1 MYRSRPLSFHTFRRK
16 FPLMRASHLFGETLR
31 HAPTDTEI
39 VSHQLMLQAG
49 YVRQLSAGIFSY
61 LPLAWRSIRKIE
73 QILREEMEAIGGQEL
88 NMPVVHPAE
97 IWQQTGRWSA
107 IDETMVRFKDRR
119 DHDMVLAMTHEEIV
133 ATLAQSE
140 IKSYRQM
147 PQLVFQMQ
155 TKFRDEPRAR
165 GGLIRVRE
173 FIMKDSYSLD
183 KDYDGLKAQYIRHYN
198 AYHRIGLRCGLPLIA
213 VGSDTG
219 MMGGQAAHE
228 FMYLTAIGEDTLM
241 VDAGG
246 TYAAN
251 QEIAVYQ
258 KARFDNGEAKELEK
272 VHTPG
277 CKTIDE
283 LSHQMFLP
291 KQRLAKAVFFLG
303 TFAGEDS
310 KLIVA
315 IVRGDMDAN
324 PVLIKNEIK
333 ALTLRA
339 AAPQEI
345 EDKGGVPGYASPIG
359 MNRHNVIVIVDETI
373 SEETNFVAGA
383 NEAGYHYRNVNYGRD
398 FTADFVT
405 NIALARAGDLSI
417 GGEPLEETRG
427 VEVGNIFQLGTK
439 YSAAL
444 GAMFA
449 DVDGEQKPVI
459 MGSYGIGVG
468 RLLACVAET
477 HRDDKGLKLPISV
490 APYALTLAML
500 ARTEE
505 TKARAETLY
514 TALLNAGVEV
524 IFDDRDVSAGIKF
537 ADSDL
542 RGMPLQ
548 MVISDRSLKAE
559 SVELKRR
566 GEEAR
571 SVPLS
576 EAISEVQAEI
586 AALYAELNAALETAP
601 VWAG

>member
-1 MYRSRPLSFHTFRRK
+1 
-16 FPLMRASHLFGETLR
+16 MRASHLFGETLR
-31 HAPTDTEI
+31 HAPADTEI

-49 YVRQLSAGIFSY
+49 YVRQLATGIFSY
-61 LPLAWRSIRKIE
+61 LPLAWRSVRKIE
-73 QILREEMEAIGGQEL
+73 QILREEMEAIDGQEL

-97 IWQQTGRWSA
+97 IWKQTGRWDA
-107 IDETMVRFKDRR
+107 IDETMIRFKDRR

-147 PQLVFQMQ
+147 PQLIFQMQ

-183 KDYDGLKAQYIRHYN
+183 KDYEGLKAQYVRHYN
-198 AYHRIGLRCGLPLIA
+198 AYHRIGLRCGLPLVA

-228 FMYLTAIGEDTLM
+228 FMYLTPIGEDTLM
-241 VDAGG
+241 VNESG

-258 KARFDNGEAKELEK
+258 KSRFDNEAPKELEK

-283 LSHQMFLP
+283 LSQQMFLP
-291 KQRLAKAVFFLG
+291 KQRLAKAVFFVG
-303 TFAGEDS
+303 TFVGGES

-324 PVLIKNEIK
+324 QTLIKNETK
-333 ALTLRA
+333 ALTLRVA
-339 AAPQEI
+339 TTDEI
-345 EDKGGVPGYASPIG
+345 SAKGCVPGYASPIG
-359 MNRHNVIVIVDETI
+359 MNRDGVLVIVDETI
-373 SEETNFVAGA
+373 SEETNFIAGA
-383 NEAGYHYRNVNYGRD
+383 NEEAYHFRNVNYGRD

-405 NIALARAGDLSI
+405 NIALARAGDLSVSA
-417 GGEPLEETRG
+417 GNEPLEETRG

-444 GAMFA
+444 GALFA

-477 HRDDKGLKLPISV
+477 YRDDKGLKLPISI
-490 APYALTLAML
+490 APYALTLAVI

-505 TKARAETLY
+505 TKVKAEELYQTLLD
-514 TALLNAGVEV
+514 AKIEV
-524 IFDDRDVSAGIKF
+524 LFDDRDVSAGIKF
-537 ADSDL
+537 ADNDL
-542 RGMPLQ
+542 RGIPLQ
-548 MVISDRSLKAE
+548 MVVSDRSLKTE

-566 GEEAR
+566 GGESQVIPFAEAA
-571 SVPLS
+571 SAVK
-576 EAISEVQAEI
+576 AEI
-586 AALYAELNAALETAP
+586 AALYAEMATLLDDAP
-601 VWAG
+601 VWNED

>member
-1 MYRSRPLSFHTFRRK
+1 
-16 FPLMRASHLFGETLR
+16 MRASHLFGETLR
-31 HAPTDTEI
+31 HAPADTEI

-49 YVRQLSAGIFSY
+49 YVRQLATGIFSY
-61 LPLAWRSIRKIE
+61 LPLAWRSVRKIE
-73 QILREEMEAIGGQEL
+73 QILREEMEAIDGQEL

-97 IWQQTGRWSA
+97 IWKQTGRWDA
-107 IDETMVRFKDRR
+107 IDETMIRFKDRR

-147 PQLVFQMQ
+147 PQLIFQMQ

-183 KDYDGLKAQYIRHYN
+183 KDYEGLKAQYVRHYN
-198 AYHRIGLRCGLPLIA
+198 AYHRIGSRCGLPLVA

-228 FMYLTAIGEDTLM
+228 FMYLTPIGEDTLM
-241 VDAGG
+241 VNESG

-258 KARFDNGEAKELEK
+258 KSRFDNEAPKELEK

-283 LSHQMFLP
+283 LSQQMFLP
-291 KQRLAKAVFFLG
+291 KQRLAKAVFFVG
-303 TFAGEDS
+303 TFVGGES

-324 PVLIKNEIK
+324 QTLIKNETK
-333 ALTLRA
+333 ALTLRVA
-339 AAPQEI
+339 TTDEI
-345 EDKGGVPGYASPIG
+345 SAKGCVPGYASPIG
-359 MNRHNVIVIVDETI
+359 MNRDGVLVIVDETI
-373 SEETNFVAGA
+373 SEETNFIAGA
-383 NEAGYHYRNVNYGRD
+383 NEEAYHFRNVNYGRD

-405 NIALARAGDLSI
+405 NIALARAGDLSVSA
-417 GGEPLEETRG
+417 GNEPLEETRG

-444 GAMFA
+444 GALFA

-477 HRDDKGLKLPISV
+477 YRDDKGLKLPISI
-490 APYALTLAML
+490 APYALTLAVI

-505 TKARAETLY
+505 TKVKAEELYQTLLD
-514 TALLNAGVEV
+514 AKIEV
-524 IFDDRDVSAGIKF
+524 LFDDRDVSAGIKF
-537 ADSDL
+537 ADNDL
-542 RGMPLQ
+542 RGIPLQ
-548 MVISDRSLKAE
+548 MVVSDRSLKTE

-566 GEEAR
+566 GGESQVIPFAEAASAVR
-571 SVPLS
+571 
-576 EAISEVQAEI
+576 AEI
-586 AALYAELNAALETAP
+586 AALYAEMATLLDDAP
-601 VWAG
+601 VWNED

>member
-1 MYRSRPLSFHTFRRK
+1 
-16 FPLMRASHLFGETLR
+16 MRASHLFGETLR
-31 HAPTDTEI
+31 HAPADTEI

-49 YVRQLSAGIFSY
+49 YVRQLATGIFSY
-61 LPLAWRSIRKIE
+61 LPLAWRSVRKIE
-73 QILREEMEAIGGQEL
+73 QILREEMEAIDGQEL

-97 IWQQTGRWSA
+97 IWKQTGRWDA
-107 IDETMVRFKDRR
+107 IDETMIRFKDRR

-147 PQLVFQMQ
+147 PQLIFQMQ

-183 KDYDGLKAQYIRHYN
+183 KDYEGLKAQYVRHYN
-198 AYHRIGLRCGLPLIA
+198 AYHRIGSRCGLPLVA

-228 FMYLTAIGEDTLM
+228 FMYLTPIGEDTLM
-241 VDAGG
+241 VNESG

-258 KARFDNGEAKELEK
+258 KSRFDNEAPKELEK

-283 LSHQMFLP
+283 LSQQMFLP
-291 KQRLAKAVFFLG
+291 KQRLAKAVFFVG
-303 TFAGEDS
+303 TFVGGES

-324 PVLIKNEIK
+324 QTLIKNETK
-333 ALTLRA
+333 ALTLRVA
-339 AAPQEI
+339 TTDEI
-345 EDKGGVPGYASPIG
+345 SAKGCVPGYASPIG
-359 MNRHNVIVIVDETI
+359 MNRDGVLVIVDETI
-373 SEETNFVAGA
+373 SEETNFIAGA
-383 NEAGYHYRNVNYGRD
+383 NEEAYHFRNVNYGRD

-405 NIALARAGDLSI
+405 NIALARAGDLSVSA
-417 GGEPLEETRG
+417 GNEPLEETRG

-444 GAMFA
+444 GALFA

-477 HRDDKGLKLPISV
+477 YRDDKGLKLPISI
-490 APYALTLAML
+490 APYALTLAVI

-505 TKARAETLY
+505 TKVKAEELYQTLLD
-514 TALLNAGVEV
+514 AKIEV
-524 IFDDRDVSAGIKF
+524 LFDDRDVSAGIKF
-537 ADSDL
+537 ADNDL
-542 RGMPLQ
+542 RGIPLQ
-548 MVISDRSLKAE
+548 MVVSDRSLKTE

-566 GEEAR
+566 GGESQVIPFAEAA
-571 SVPLS
+571 SAVK
-576 EAISEVQAEI
+576 AEI
-586 AALYAELNAALETAP
+586 AALYAEMATLLDDAP
-601 VWAG
+601 VWNED